1 MKKILAGVL
10 ALTLITSTVVFAD
23 NNKSTKKAPVSC
35 SKGCPKTTN
44 CTPGS
49 TCAVMPGCVCN

>member
-1 MKKILAGVL
+1 MKKLVTGVL

-23 NNKSTKKAPVSC
+23 NSQPTKETPVSC
-35 SKGCPKTTN
+35 SKGCPKATN

-49 TCAVMPGCVCN
+49 SCAVMQGCVCN